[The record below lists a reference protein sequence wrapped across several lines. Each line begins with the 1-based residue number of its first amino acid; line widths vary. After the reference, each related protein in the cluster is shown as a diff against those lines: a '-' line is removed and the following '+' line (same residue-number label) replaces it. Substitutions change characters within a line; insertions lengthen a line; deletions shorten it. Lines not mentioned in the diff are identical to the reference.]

1 MVTKASRASI
11 GLADYL
17 EYGYRRDSKYTRTQK
32 DEVVPLY
39 GNLKIFKKIEQYLFN
54 QKNYKDNYLHITIAF
69 SQEDIDMLDSLRDNH
84 RFKLLKVI
92 VLNYIKH
99 HTSGYDLDNEVI
111 AYAEIH
117 KPIIKEENN
126 KIRLEHIHIAI
137 ASYNPLS
144 NTRLRTTFYKNCYMD
159 DVLQTYINKQYK
171 LTQPRDKQGKKIE
184 TKTSRIRAYYKE
196 LFKDIK
202 SMDELLKYFD
212 NNNIEYKEVKTE
224 NILYYQIINPKGKDI
239 NLRGEGFE
247 HIQKIKIDKDFKY
260 NNQKNTTILHNILQS
275 YYKKREKEIDERRS
289 KDTKERLNRISQK
302 PIKEDSENSL
312 QSSTPQQKIFYK
324 HYKHLMG
331 NQLKEYS
338 IYSDKEKKKS
348 EFINKKESITIVDI
362 GDKIVFNSNDI
373 DDLKESVTLML
384 NIAKA
389 KNWRV
394 VNLIIKGAKEF
405 KEEVERQIANIIRE
419 KKQESHSLKLK
430 ELLKKEI
437 DTRPLTATQTYKKQ
451 FEDKLYKK
459 EQKIKEAM
467 TIPFKLSIC
476 RDRDAK
482 TDEDTLTKWEQVE
495 IDSYID
501 LENYMKMYPYSQSI
515 FDDGQRSRD
524 SANSFNN
531 LLIYHIENREDT
543 PQLTIEDVEEILK
556 KYNISA
562 MLLLENSSNIK
573 INKNIAQRYK
583 IVIPTKQEIDIKD
596 NFTYSVF
603 QQLITQALKIKKYIN
618 MKEIKDRGRFY
629 YKSRINAEP
638 IIIKGNMGLNIE
650 QFQKRAK
657 EHVAEVR
664 KNEQKKREIIA
675 NIDRYK
681 ILLKEESDNLIY
693 FNVEKIMG
701 LDIQIVIKYY
711 EPTAKYIIIDNST
724 AYNLKNDKTYNTLT
738 YLHEKIGTTN
748 IDIVAEELETILGE
762 SFIKVNY
769 TKVKNGIKKAK
780 QSATDEQSFE
790 ILLKKFLNV
799 EYLKLDNNSLYI
811 EHHKIALVDIE
822 ESQQEIIKKLDS
834 NKKEEQQPKK
844 SRNRIRM

>member
-1 MVTKASRASI
+1 
-11 GLADYL
+11 
-17 EYGYRRDSKYTRTQK
+17 
-32 DEVVPLY
+32 
-39 GNLKIFKKIEQYLFN
+39 
-54 QKNYKDNYLHITIAF
+54 
-69 SQEDIDMLDSLRDNH
+69 
-84 RFKLLKVI
+84 
-92 VLNYIKH
+92 
-99 HTSGYDLDNEVI
+99 
-111 AYAEIH
+111 
-117 KPIIKEENN
+117 
-126 KIRLEHIHIAI
+126 
-137 ASYNPLS
+137 
-144 NTRLRTTFYKNCYMD
+144 
-159 DVLQTYINKQYK
+159 
-171 LTQPRDKQGKKIE
+171 
-184 TKTSRIRAYYKE
+184 
-196 LFKDIK
+196 
-202 SMDELLKYFD
+202 
-212 NNNIEYKEVKTE
+212 
-224 NILYYQIINPKGKDI
+224 
-239 NLRGEGFE
+239 
-247 HIQKIKIDKDFKY
+247 
-260 NNQKNTTILHNILQS
+260 
-275 YYKKREKEIDERRS
+275 
-289 KDTKERLNRISQK
+289 
-302 PIKEDSENSL
+302 
-312 QSSTPQQKIFYK
+312 
-324 HYKHLMG
+324 MG

-348 EFINKKESITIVDI
+348 KFINKKESITIVDI

-373 DDLKESVTLML
+373 DDLKESVILML

-394 VNLIIKGAKEF
+394 VNLIIKGEKEF

-531 LLIYHIENREDT
+531 LLIFHIENREDT
-543 PQLTIEDVEEILK
+543 PQLTIKDVEEILK

-693 FNVEKIMG
+693 FNVEKIMR